1 MGVGKSKD
9 EEQQPGVGKPK
20 KQEQTKHVRLLVLHN
35 NSQQPQPGT
44 NRLRNAL
51 ETYPQAGSIKV
62 DKTKIVKIPDN
73 GQFPES
79 VKNEITSWM
88 SGGRIVIVCLM
99 SHYDVQANFGNDN
112 IVFPFNNPTAS
123 IREIQGSLDDL
134 ATTIK
139 GRSGTFG

>member
-9 EEQQPGVGKPK
+9 EEQKPGVGKPK

-44 NRLRNAL
+44 NKLRNAL
-51 ETYPQAGSIKV
+51 ETYPPPGGIKV
-62 DKTKIVKIPDN
+62 DKTKIVEIPDN

-88 SGGRIVIVCLM
+88 SGRIVVVCLL

-112 IVFPFNNPTAS
+112 IVFHFNNPTAS
-123 IREIQGSLDDL
+123 KGEIQGSLDDL
-134 ATTIK
+134 VTTIK